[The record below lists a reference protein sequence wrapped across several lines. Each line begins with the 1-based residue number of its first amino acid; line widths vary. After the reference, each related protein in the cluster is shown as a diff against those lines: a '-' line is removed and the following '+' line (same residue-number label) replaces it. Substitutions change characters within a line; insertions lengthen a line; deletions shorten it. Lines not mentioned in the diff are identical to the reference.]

1 MCKNIT
7 FAQTFFAGGNYF
19 GSGFQVGRIQG
30 DTEGVETEQHHYH
43 VLLRLRPIP
52 VQRVHPGNSGRDE
65 DRGTQSVL
73 LQMFCFSYSEQI
85 ILPT

>member
-1 MCKNIT
+1 MWHQNGPFETILSY
-7 FAQTFFAGGNYF
+7 FAW
-19 GSGFQVGRIQG
+19 GFQVGRVQG
-30 DTEGVETEQHHYH
+30 DTEGVETEQHHH
-43 VLLRLRPIP
+43 NVLLRLRPIP
-52 VQRVHPGNSGRDE
+52 VQRIHPGNSGRDE